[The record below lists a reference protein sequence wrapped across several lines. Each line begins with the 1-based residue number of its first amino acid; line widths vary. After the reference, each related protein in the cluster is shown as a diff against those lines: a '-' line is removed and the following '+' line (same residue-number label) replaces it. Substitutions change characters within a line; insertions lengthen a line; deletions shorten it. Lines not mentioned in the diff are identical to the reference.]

1 MMLASCVSL
10 TFLMVLV
17 TAVSTLVPPPE
28 NVTVSC
34 TNFQTTVYWNYSEL
48 LNQTLSKLILHGDL
62 NDHSFLLDSTKP
74 HHYDLP
80 PFIWNAK
87 ELDRYFVT
95 ITASDGTVESA
106 SLESSI
112 FTFSRD
118 LTADITCKLDFPAV
132 KVSMKDMEVT
142 VSFDNPY
149 HLYTELK
156 ESRIRVDDK
165 SLLYHVTYE
174 NTDGPFECQIKDKVC
189 RHHFTVLEKKEQY
202 CVSLEGY
209 AKSHTVMFSRIG
221 PICGYE
227 HKTISLESSLLM
239 ILSLIIIGIV
249 AFVVFVII
257 RLCKRSIRKRNLSN
271 FRRTLASNL
280 SNTHDKNIMDLQ
292 CEIIAHIS
300 GIEPATTT
308 SQSTLE
314 TSEEEE
320 EATTSVGF
328 SAYLQ
333 HSISCRQVGEG
344 LLDSRS
350 QLRSELLEVTQL
362 CSVLLCG
369 DDSKESDSRTL
380 EVEDMDF
387 TASGYDRQHVPL
399 LEVEMSAG
407 DVVVGYGPT

>member
-1 MMLASCVSL
+1 MMLAFCDSL

-34 TNFQTTVYWNYSEL
+34 NNFQTTVYWNYSEL
-48 LNQTLSKLILHGDL
+48 LRQPLFKLKINSDL
-62 NDHSFLLDSTKP
+62 NLSFPLVPTKQ
-74 HHYDLP
+74 HHYDLAH
-80 PFIWNAK
+80 FIWNAK

-95 ITASDGTVESA
+95 ITASDETGESA

-118 LTADITCKLDFPAV
+118 LTADIKCKLDFPAV

-156 ESRIRVDDK
+156 ESRIREDDK
-165 SLLYHVTYE
+165 HFLYHVTYE
-174 NTDGPFECQIKDKVC
+174 NTESSFKCQIKDKVC
-189 RHHFTVLEKKEQY
+189 CHHFTVRENKEQY
-202 CVSLEGY
+202 CVSLEEN
-209 AKSHTVMFSRIG
+209 AMSHKVMFSRIG
-221 PICGYE
+221 PICGDE
-227 HKTISLESSLLM
+227 DKTISLKSSLLM
-239 ILSLIIIGIV
+239 LLPLIIIGIV
-249 AFVVFVII
+249 AFVVFVTI
-257 RLCKRSIRKRNLSN
+257 RLCKRSMRKRNLFN
-271 FRRTLASNL
+271 FPKTLASIL
-280 SNTHDKNIMDLQ
+280 SNPHDKNIMQLQ

-308 SQSTLE
+308 SQSMLE

-320 EATTSVGF
+320 EPTTSVGF
-328 SAYLQ
+328 SSYLQ
-333 HSISCRQVGEG
+333 CPISSGQVGEG
-344 LLDSRS
+344 LFDRRS
-350 QLRSELLEVTQL
+350 QLQSELLKVTQP

-369 DDSKESDSRTL
+369 DDSEESDSRTL
-380 EVEDMDF
+380 EVEDMDSP
-387 TASGYDRQHVPL
+387 ASGYDRQHIPL

-407 DVVVGYGPT
+407 DIVVRYGST